1 ANNSAA
7 GRMAASTALAFIFLG
22 LAIMLRDTRAKIVRL
37 LSEIFS
43 LGAVLVGMVALVG
56 YAYGVESLYNFYAYR
71 SMAIH
76 TALLFFILGLGALFA
91 RPHQGLMAAITSNH
105 SGGLMSRRILP
116 VALVLPFL
124 FGWL

>member
-1 ANNSAA
+1 CSGLIAIAGIATLIEDVFMVDLKFDSLLFRNALNGANNSAA

-76 TALLFFILGLGALFA
+76 TALLFFILGL
-91 RPHQGLMAAITSNH
+91 
-105 SGGLMSRRILP
+105 
-116 VALVLPFL
+116 
-124 FGWL
+124 